1 MTPFHSFFWEA
12 RLIYNSADAQRL
24 GEFPHVIVQRHTQCY
39 SAFSD
44 VLCVEQLGL
53 PSMKTELLQRIT
65 IEPGKCGGRP
75 CIRGMRIRVQD
86 ILDMLAAGT
95 SEEEILRDYPYL
107 ERDDIRAAMTYAAA
121 YLNHTIV
128 PAQTR

>member
-1 MTPFHSFFWEA
+1 LLNLKA
-12 RLIYNSADAQRL
+12 SAIMPSEDTQRIKRVCL
-24 GEFPHVIVQRHTQCY
+24 SIV
-39 SAFSD
+39 
-44 VLCVEQLGL
+44 
-53 PSMKTELLQRIT
+53 KTDLLQRIT

-107 ERDDIRAAMTYAAA
+107 ERDDIRAAITYAAA
-121 YLNHTIV
+121 YLSHTIV
-128 PAQTR
+128 PAKT

>member
-1 MTPFHSFFWEA
+1 MSH
-12 RLIYNSADAQRL
+12 LIAQPQ
-24 GEFPHVIVQRHTQCY
+24 GQCY

-44 VLCVEQLGL
+44 AHFTGRFGL

-95 SEEEILRDYPYL
+95 SQEEILHDYPYL